1 MKEVFDF
8 IKLIA
13 SSNGGA
19 FAITGSFI
27 WFVFWVHGKFVKMTT
42 KHEGFELCCK
52 ELNSRV
58 TSVEKNINE
67 IKGEIQYIKST
78 LNALMN
84 MQQNATLP
92 VMQSHSPLSLTD
104 LGKQLAAGF
113 NADAIVNR
121 NFTTIKAKIDSEVVA
136 KTPYDVQTYCLEKIP
151 VFPENYLDA
160 EALNAL
166 KDFAFNNGRTLF
178 ECLKIVGLKARDA
191 YFASTGIEP
200 AQTTTP

>member
-1 MKEVFDF
+1 MEFFEV
-8 IKLIA
+8 IKAIA
-13 SSNGGA
+13 GSSGGS
-19 FAITGSFI
+19 FAIVFSLFG
-27 WFVFWVHGKFVKMTT
+27 FVLWAYGKFVKMTT
-42 KHEGFELCCK
+42 KHENFEKCCS
-52 ELNSRV
+52 ELNTRV
-58 TSVEKNINE
+58 TSVEKNVCE

-84 MQQNATLP
+84 MQQNSSQP
-92 VMQSHSPLSLTD
+92 VMKAHSPLALTEI
-104 LGKQLAAGF
+104 GNQLAAGF
-113 NADAIVNR
+113 DADGIVKR
-121 NFTTIKAKIDSEVVA
+121 NFLAIKAKIDAEVIA

-200 AQTTTP
+200 ALTTNP

>member
-1 MKEVFDF
+1 MKEFFDF

-13 SSNGGA
+13 SSNGGT
-19 FAITGSFI
+19 FAITGGFI
-27 WFVFWVHGKFVKMTT
+27 WFVLWVYGKFVKMTT
-42 KHEGFELCCK
+42 KHEGFESCCK

-58 TSVEKNINE
+58 TSVEKNVNE

-160 EALNAL
+160 EALNTL

-200 AQTTTP
+200 ALTPNP